1 MDSLPILSFDNDG
14 DNEMVDRQVTDGL
27 MTSHIVHLETQ
38 ITQSLTEAAQEIEY
52 VDCFDKEQRA
62 EVHTILRAM
71 LADTKVHRSLL
82 DMLGCKLAKEEVAD
96 A

>member
-1 MDSLPILSFDNDG
+1 MIG
-14 DNEMVDRQVTDGL
+14 RQVTDEL
-27 MTSHIVHLETQ
+27 ITSQIVDLEMQ

-52 VDCFDKEQRA
+52 VDCFDAEQRA

-71 LADTKVHRSLL
+71 LADTRVHRSLL
-82 DMLGCKLAKEEVAD
+82 DRLGSQLSKKEVAD